1 MLPSA
6 RSTLVFSEVPRSIHL
21 VGNRPVVTYTEEQ
34 FDEAVHEAFKRGGE
48 EVRRELEPK
57 LLEAKAD
64 VKTATQGAF
73 SQLLDRHDESLS
85 QMRVLLPRLIA
96 EATARVVGALPI
108 DAAFVRSVAN
118 DLLADVAPGAD
129 TVEVQFSPADLAK
142 VDGFDKEL
150 RHRFQNLRLVEND
163 ELKPGDCLVKTRFGV
178 MDGRMSSKLK
188 SVEGLLS

>member
-1 MLPSA
+1 MVPSA

-21 VGNRPVVTYTEEQ
+21 VGKRPVVTYTEEQ

-57 LLEAKAD
+57 LTEAKAD
-64 VKTATQGAF
+64 LKTTTQGAF
-73 SQLLDRHDESLS
+73 SRLVERHDESLS

-118 DLLADVAPGAD
+118 DLLADVAPGAEA
-129 TVEVQFSPADLAK
+129 VEVQLSPEDLVK
-142 VDGFDKEL
+142 VEGFDQEL
-150 RHRFQNLRLVEND
+150 I
-163 ELKPGDCLVKTRFGV
+163 